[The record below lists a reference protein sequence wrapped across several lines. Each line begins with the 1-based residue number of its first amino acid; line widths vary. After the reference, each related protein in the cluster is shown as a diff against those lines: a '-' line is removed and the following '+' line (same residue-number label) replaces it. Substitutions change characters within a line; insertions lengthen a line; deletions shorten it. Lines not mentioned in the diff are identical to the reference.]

1 MLRSSVTSFFQFLR
15 STFQSVP
22 PFARYYMNC
31 NGQTVNRAPLSNI
44 LWRSFIKDN
53 VPFANTAI
61 LAAANNVV
69 HFLAAYFSFLPHQCQ
84 SWHLLAQICWIL
96 STPCSHKYIVNV
108 MVSVETLLGSC
119 LNLQLRTIYAQCY
132 NVESLPNTI
141 MFWILKSPF
150 LRNRFFSHLMCAISK
165 CIFRFH
171 GIHKWIPKWILPA
184 TAISK

>member
-1 MLRSSVTSFFQFLR
+1 MRTFMRSCYVRVLLYISLFFQFPKR
-15 STFQSVP
+15 STVRSLP
-22 PFARYYMNC
+22 PFARYFVNC

-61 LAAANNVV
+61 FAAANNVV

-96 STPCSHKYIVNV
+96 STPCSHKYIV

-119 LNLQLRTIYAQCY
+119 LNLQLRTTY
-132 NVESLPNTI
+132 VRT
-141 MFWILKSPF
+141 MLKSGKF
-150 LRNRFFSHLMCAISK
+150 A
-165 CIFRFH
+165 
-171 GIHKWIPKWILPA
+171 
-184 TAISK
+184 